1 MTLDGSSVLSDSPIP
16 SPKPRK
22 GVIWKW
28 SIAATVVVLGFLLWQ
43 CGSALM
49 AGREQSILAVQHFHD
64 ELNLDEYEHIFD
76 EASPA
81 FQQSG
86 NKEET
91 LKFLQAVHKKL
102 GNAQQSSLVNL
113 MVQTTPAGTFL
124 IVVYNSKFES
134 GNAQEKFTWLRKN
147 GRLILQGYNVDS
159 KVFLFG

>member
-1 MTLDGSSVLSDSPIP
+1 MTLDGSPVHSDSPIP

-28 SIAATVVVLGFLLWQ
+28 SIAVTVVVLGFLLWQ

-64 ELNLDEYEHIFD
+64 ELNLEEYEQIFD

-86 NKEET
+86 DKQET
-91 LKFLQAVHKKL
+91 LKFFQAVHNKL
-102 GNAQQSSLVNL
+102 GYARESHLVNL
-113 MVQTTPAGTFL
+113 TVQSTTAGTYL
-124 IVVYNSKFES
+124 IAIYNTKFER
-134 GNAQEKFTWLRKN
+134 GDGQERFTWLRKG
-147 GRLILQGYNVDS
+147 GRLILQGYNVES
-159 KVFLFG
+159 KAFIIG